1 MAEEVPHE
9 DHGHSVAAWTT
20 VVLLLL
26 AAASVS
32 IGVAW
37 GLHFF
42 YYLGGALLIVGL
54 LAGKILASMGFGNKH
69 VHLPPPLPADQQEQG
84 ARQQVRS
91 ASAKTQ

>member
-9 DHGHSVAAWTT
+9 DHGHSVAAWTA

-42 YYLGGALLIVGL
+42 YYLGAALTIIGVA
-54 LAGKILASMGFGNKH
+54 AGKILASMGFGNKH
-69 VHLPPPLPADQQEQG
+69 VHVAPPLPADQQEQG
-84 ARQQVRS
+84 VQQVRS